1 VAAPRRADILRVN
14 PASGA
19 LAAALADRY
28 RIERELGAG
37 GMATVYLAHD
47 VRHDRK
53 VALKVL
59 RPELSAILG
68 GERFLAEIKTTANL
82 QHPHILGLFDSGE
95 AAGLVYYVMPFVEGE
110 SLRDRLNRDHQLPVE
125 EAIRLARE
133 VADALQYAHEHGV
146 VHRDIKPENI
156 LLHGGHAVVADFGI
170 ALAAS
175 RSDGGARMTETG
187 MSLGTPHYMSPE
199 QAMGEREVT
208 PKADIYALG
217 CVLYE
222 MLTAEPPFTGANAQA
237 IIGRVLTEEP
247 RSLTAQRRT
256 IPPNVEAA
264 VRMALAKLPA
274 DRFESAKEFSA
285 ALVKSDFVTAGTRA
299 VAAAAPSAVARA
311 TLRQRVLRAVPW
323 ALALAG
329 LATSASLVASRPD
342 PVVTRQR
349 TLLWSRPLNP
359 GAFGRNAAISPD
371 GNTIVFTDTV
381 GGVRQLW
388 TKARNQVDATP
399 LAGTITPS
407 GMMGPTFSPDGEW
420 IAFVADGKLK
430 RVPRHGGSAI
440 IVADSANPTDPAI
453 AWLDDGTI
461 LFNNPAY
468 SLNAINVNGSQ
479 PRRVVDVVTLQRGA
493 VFVSPLPKG
502 RGALFIGCTGGCG
515 TSDLYVLDLQTDSV
529 RSLTTE
535 VLRAWHVPGGD
546 VIFARRDGGVFKAA
560 FDVNKLEFSAAPVPV
575 LNGVQT
581 LGSTADIT
589 LSPGGTLLYVAG
601 AAGAGSQHV
610 EPIWVTREGATSVI
624 DPSFSYAVSA
634 NSGLALSPDGTRLAV
649 SVASAGGSDIWVKEL
664 PAGPFTRLTFE
675 SNNSRPSWTADGRTI
690 LYVSSVP
697 PAPARVV
704 ARRADGT
711 GVETTLYTGT
721 QGAAEVIP
729 TRDTSRFVVRT
740 AGPPTRDIYLLDR
753 SGDSARFTPLVANGG
768 YEEAQPALSPDNR
781 WLAYASNETGRYE
794 VYVRPFPDANS
805 GRWQV
810 SRNGGLAPGWSRD
823 GRSLLYRDG
832 NNSMVQAEVRPGNSF
847 VLGEQRTLFPVT
859 GRTAPTTP
867 LWALTRDET
876 RFIFIRTLGLTIG
889 ASEVPV
895 EVIQVDNWLH
905 ELRSGGARLP

>member
-1 VAAPRRADILRVN
+1 MDSTID
-14 PASGA
+14 A
-19 LAAALADRY
+19 LAAALTERY

-68 GERFLAEIKTTANL
+68 GARFLAEIKTTANL

-95 AAGLVYYVMPFVEGE
+95 AAGLVYNVMPFVEGE
-110 SLRDRLNRDHQLPVE
+110 SLRDRLNREQQLPVE

-133 VADALQYAHEHGV
+133 IADALQHAHERGV

-175 RSDGGARMTETG
+175 RSDGGSRMTETG

-264 VRMALAKLPA
+264 VQTALAKLPA
-274 DRFESAKEFSA
+274 DRFASAKEFSD
-285 ALVKSDFVTAGTRA
+285 ALTKSDFVMAGTHA
-299 VAAAAPSAVARA
+299 VPVTAMQPSAR
-311 TLRQRVLRAVPW
+311 LSKGQRVLRAVPW
-323 ALALAG
+323 LLAVMG
-329 LATSASLVASRPD
+329 LATSAWLFASRPD

-349 TLLWSRPLNP
+349 TLLWSRALTP
-359 GAFGRNAAISPD
+359 GVLGRNLAISPD
-371 GNTIVFTDTV
+371 GNTIVFLDTV

-388 TKARNQVDATP
+388 SKARDQAEATP

-407 GMMGPTFSPDGEW
+407 GAMGPTFSPDGEW
-420 IAFVADGKLK
+420 IAFVADGKVK
-430 RVPRHGGSAI
+430 RVPRLGGSAI
-440 IVADSANPTDPAI
+440 IVADSANAVNPAI

-461 LFNNPAY
+461 LFNTASY
-468 SLNAINVNGSQ
+468 SLNAINVNASES
-479 PRRVVDVVTLQRGA
+479 RRVVDVNNVNKTVRGT
-493 VFVSPLPKG
+493 VFVSPLAGG
-502 RGALFIGCTGGCG
+502 RGALFVGCTVGCA
-515 TSDLYVLDLQTDSV
+515 TAELYVLDLQADTV
-529 RSLTTE
+529 RMLTSE
-535 VLRAWHVPGGD
+535 VLRAWYLPSGD

-560 FDVNKLEFSAAPVPV
+560 FDLDKLAFRSPPVPV

-581 LGSTADIT
+581 FSTSADIS
-589 LSPGGTLLYVAG
+589 LSASGTLLYIAG
-601 AAGAGSQHV
+601 AAGAGTPEV
-610 EPIWVTREGATSVI
+610 EPIWVTREGVATLI
-624 DPSFSYAVSA
+624 DSTFSYAVSS
-634 NSGLALSPDGTRLAV
+634 NSGIALSPDGTRLAV
-649 SVASAGGSDIWVKEL
+649 NTASPGGGDIWVKEL

-675 SNNSRPSWTADGRTI
+675 GLNSRPTWTADGRTVM
-690 LYVSSVP
+690 YVSALP
-697 PAPARVV
+697 PAPGRIA

-711 GVETTLYTGT
+711 GTETILYSGDRD
-721 QGAAEVIP
+721 AAEVIP
-729 TRDTSRFVVRT
+729 TRDTTRLIVRVS
-740 AGPPTRDIYLLDR
+740 APPSRDIFLLER
-753 SGDSARFTPLVANGG
+753 TSDSAKFTPLIASAG
-768 YEEAQPALSPDNR
+768 YEEVQPALSPDNR
-781 WLAYASNETGRYE
+781 WIAYASNETGRYE
-794 VYVRPFPDANS
+794 VYVRPFPDAGS

-810 SRNGGLAPGWSRD
+810 SRNGGQAPGWGRGGRELLFRD
-823 GRSLLYRDG
+823 GAG
-832 NNSMVQAEVRPGNSF
+832 NMVSAEVRPGATF
-847 VLGEQRTLFPVT
+847 TLGEQKTLFPIT
-859 GRTAPTTP
+859 GRTASTTA
-867 LWALTRDET
+867 LWALTPDER
-876 RFIFIRTLGLTIG
+876 RFVFIRTVGLTG
-889 ASEVPV
+889 VESVKPT

-905 ELRSGGARLP
+905 ELRSSSGRLP